1 MRAWGQKTRKQD
13 RSFSCDNISLQASAA
28 ESSTAPPPPPPPQH
42 ISQALQRSSSMH
54 VSNVNSCWKERSNRS
69 VSWDDLSNKVAS
81 ITSVEEA
88 DAEEERPE
96 DSCRSS
102 IDEQRSRSSSIAS
115 SIDEHA
121 EVERMPRIPT
131 FVCLHCSSSVL

>member
-1 MRAWGQKTRKQD
+1 
-13 RSFSCDNISLQASAA
+13 
-28 ESSTAPPPPPPPQH
+28 
-42 ISQALQRSSSMH
+42 MH
-54 VSNVNSCWKERSNRS
+54 VSNVNSSWKERSNRS

-121 EVERMPRIPT
+121 EV
-131 FVCLHCSSSVL
+131 